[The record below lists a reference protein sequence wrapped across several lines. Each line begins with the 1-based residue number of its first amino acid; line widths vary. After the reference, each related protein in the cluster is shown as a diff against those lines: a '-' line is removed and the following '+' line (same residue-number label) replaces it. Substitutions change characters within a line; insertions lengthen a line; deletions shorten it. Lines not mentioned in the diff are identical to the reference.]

1 MSKRNFGKIG
11 STGTGASEWRRR
23 CLGVAA
29 ALLLAG
35 CAAQN
40 AYREGQ
46 ALLAEQKVEAGLA
59 KIQEA
64 MLLDPGA
71 VEYRIGYT
79 RAQERVIHAGIDQAE
94 RALAAL
100 RYAEAEAAYR
110 RVLQLQPGNP
120 RALAGLRLIESAAR
134 HDLLYQEA
142 EQAWTKKDGESALA
156 RLRTIL
162 TANPKHARALA
173 LQQVIEESAAKAAKE
188 SVLTAA
194 FRKPI
199 TIEFRDT
206 PLKTVFEV
214 ISRTSGLNFVF
225 DKDVRADQKTT
236 IFLRNS
242 TIEAALNVLLLTNQ
256 LEQRLL
262 NGNSILV
269 YPNTPAKQKEYQ
281 ALLVKT
287 YYLANSD
294 AKTVAATLKT
304 ILKTRDIVVD
314 EKLNLLMIRDSP
326 EAIRLADKMVALQDV
341 PEPEVMLEVE
351 ILEVKRSRLQALGVN
366 WPDAVALRPLPVDG
380 LTVQNLR
387 DLNSSTIGVTVGPV
401 TVRANRLDS
410 DVNLLANPRIRARN
424 REKAKILIGER
435 VPNITSTLT
444 VGFSSESVTYIDVG
458 LKLDIEPTIYL
469 DNEVAMKVTL
479 EVSNIVDKITTKNGT
494 VAYQI
499 GTRTAT
505 SVLRLKDGENQLLAG
520 LISDED
526 RRTASKLPFL
536 GEIPILGR
544 LFGSHSDEGVKTEIV
559 LSITPR
565 ILRNIHRPE
574 AYLAEFDGGTETNFR
589 GRVDG
594 GGGGAAP
601 VFGALAPSLAASAP
615 PAAGTAK
622 PGGSATP
629 GGQANPFSPQAQSG
643 SGLNAQAATAQTSA
657 ASSPVNPFASAVES
671 STLTPESLSPSA
683 VQPALQVAGSALLL
697 WQGPAQ
703 IRVGDTF
710 ALQLVMQADRPVVS
724 VPLAIGFDPRLLQV
738 ANVSEGGFLKQG
750 GAQTS
755 FTYRIDPGGQV
766 LMTATRSGDGGATAP
781 DTLATINFRALAAG
795 AARVELITI
804 APVASGGLTINPTLP
819 GAHAL
824 TITP

>member
-1 MSKRNFGKIG
+1 MSKRNSGEIVG
-11 STGTGASEWRRR
+11 STGTGASEWRRC

-64 MLLDPGA
+64 ILLDPGA

-79 RAQERVIHAGIDQAE
+79 RAQEGAIHAGIDQAE

-142 EQAWTKKDGESALA
+142 ELAWTKKDGESALA

-173 LQQVIEESAAKAAKE
+173 LQQVIEENAAKAAKE

-225 DKDVRADQKTT
+225 DKDIRADQKTT

-242 TIEAALNVLLLTNQ
+242 TIEAAINVLLLTNQ
-256 LEQRLL
+256 LEQRVL

-314 EKLNLLMIRDSP
+314 EKLNLLLIRDSP

-536 GEIPILGR
+536 GDIPILGR
-544 LFGSHSDEGVKTEIV
+544 LFGSHNDEGVKTEIV

-574 AYLAEFDGGTETNFR
+574 AYLAEFDGGTETSFR
-589 GRVDG
+589 GRVDGG

-601 VFGALAPSLAASAP
+601 VFGALAPPLAASAP

-622 PGGSATP
+622 PGG
-629 GGQANPFSPQAQSG
+629 QVNPFAPQAQSG
-643 SGLNAQAATAQTSA
+643 SGLNAQAATAQTST
-657 ASSPVNPFASAVES
+657 ASSPVNPFAPAVEG
-671 STLTPESLSPSA
+671 STLQPESLSPSA
-683 VQPALQVAGSALLL
+683 VQPALQAAGSALLL
-697 WQGPAQ
+697 WQGPTQ

-710 ALQLVMQADRPVVS
+710 ALQLVMQTDRPVVS

-781 DTLATINFRALAAG
+781 DSLATINFRALAAG

-804 APVASGGLTINPTLP
+804 APVASGGLTINATLP
-819 GAHAL
+819 GAHAV

>member
-1 MSKRNFGKIG
+1 MSKANSGRSGPAG
-11 STGTGASEWRRR
+11 WRRG
-23 CLGVAA
+23 CLSMTV

-46 ALLAEQKVEAGLA
+46 TLLAEDKVDAGLA

-64 MLLDPGA
+64 MTLDPSSA
-71 VEYRIGYT
+71 EYRIAYI
-79 RAQERVIHAGIDQAE
+79 RAQDRYLNASLAKAE
-94 RALAAL
+94 RALAEA
-100 RYAEAEAAYR
+100 RYDEAEGAFR
-110 RVLQLQPGNP
+110 RALMLQHGND
-120 RALAGLRLIESAAR
+120 RALAGLRQIESARR
-134 HDLLYQEA
+134 HDILFQEA
-142 EQAWTKKDGESALA
+142 ELAWAKKDPDLALA
-156 RLRTIL
+156 RLRAVL
-162 TANPKHARALA
+162 AAYPKHERALA
-173 LQQVIEESAAKAAKE
+173 LQRLIEEKTAKAAKE

-225 DKDVRADQKTT
+225 DKDLRADQKTT

-242 TIEAALNVLLLTNQ
+242 TIEAAINILLLTNQ
-256 LEQRLL
+256 LEQRVLD
-262 NGNSILV
+262 GNSILI
-269 YPNTPAKQKEYQ
+269 YPSTPAKQKEYQ
-281 ALLVKT
+281 ALVVKT

-294 AKTVAATLKT
+294 AKTVGTTLKT

-314 EKLNLLMIRDSP
+314 DKLNLLMIRDSP
-326 EAIRLADKMVALQDV
+326 EAIRLADKLVALQDV

-351 ILEVKRSRLQALGVN
+351 ILEVKRSRLQALGIN
-366 WPDAVALRPLPVDG
+366 WPDNIALRALPVDK
-380 LTVQNLR
+380 LTLK
-387 DLNSSTIGVTVGPV
+387 DLGNITSATTGVTVGPAV
-401 TVRANRLDS
+401 IRANQLDT

-424 REKAKILIGER
+424 REKAKILIGDR
-435 VPNITSTLT
+435 VPNITSTIT
-444 VGFSSESVTYIDVG
+444 ATGFSSESITYIDVG

-479 EVSNIVDKITTKNGT
+479 EVSNIVNRIETKSGT

-526 RRTASKLPFL
+526 RRTANKVPFI

-544 LFGSHSDEGVKTEIV
+544 LFGSHSDEGIKTEIV

-565 ILRNIHRPE
+565 ILRNIQRAE
-574 AYLAEFDGGTETNFR
+574 AYLAEFDGGTETSFR
-589 GRVDG
+589 GRFDG
-594 GGGGAAP
+594 GGGGATP

-629 GGQANPFSPQAQSG
+629 GGQVNPFAPQAQSG

-657 ASSPVNPFASAVES
+657 ASSPVNPFAPAVEG

-683 VQPALQVAGSALLL
+683 VQPALQAAGSALLL
-697 WQGPAQ
+697 WQGPTQ

-710 ALQLVMQADRPVVS
+710 ALQLVMQTDRPVVS

-781 DTLATINFRALAAG
+781 DSLATINFRALAAG

-804 APVASGGLTINPTLP
+804 APVASGGLTINATLP
-819 GAHAL
+819 GAHAV